1 MAFSFNKL
9 CLNATNNYPSVP
21 FTIFDYNDKYLL
33 FSGLTM
39 LHFTIRQLQIFEA
52 VARHLSYSRAA
63 EELHLTQPAV
73 SMQMRELE
81 ANVGLAM
88 LEQIGKKIFLTEAG
102 EELHGRSRD
111 ILVRL
116 AETRTALETMK
127 GVDHGRLNIAV
138 VSTAKYFAP
147 KLLALFCKRYQNVK
161 LQLTVSNRE
170 EVLNR
175 LTENQT
181 DLAIMGQ
188 PPDGLDAEKEAF
200 AYHPLS
206 IIAPPDHALA
216 KAKQIPLYALM
227 KETFLIREPGSGTRN
242 VFERLLTTHRL
253 QAERTLQMDSNETI
267 KQAVM
272 AGMGIAL
279 LSLHTI
285 GLESEAKR
293 LIVLDVE
300 SLPVMRRWYI
310 AHRSGKRL
318 SPAAIAFRQF
328 LLEEGAVLLGQVRSD
343 IKDAPRQK
351 ASGKRLSGKSVRGGK
366 LGAARGKAGT

>member
-1 MAFSFNKL
+1 MLHLTFRQIQ
-9 CLNATNNYPSVP
+9 
-21 FTIFDYNDKYLL
+21 IFD
-33 FSGLTM
+33 
-39 LHFTIRQLQIFEA
+39 A

-81 ANVGLAM
+81 ENVGLAT
-88 LEQIGKKIFLTEAG
+88 LEQIGKKIFLTQAG
-102 EELHGRSRD
+102 EELHRRSRD
-111 ILVRL
+111 ILLRL
-116 AETRTALETMK
+116 DETRAALASMK
-127 GVDHGRLNIAV
+127 GIDHGQLNIAV

-147 KLLALFCKRYQNVK
+147 KLLALFCQRFSGVK
-161 LQLTVSNRE
+161 LNLTVSNRE

-188 PPDGLDAEKEAF
+188 PPEGLDANKEAF
-200 AYHPLS
+200 AYHPLG
-206 IIAPPDHALA
+206 IIASPKHPYA

-227 KETFLIREPGSGTRN
+227 KETLLIREPGSGTRN
-242 VFERLLTTHRL
+242 VFERLLSTHRL
-253 QAERTLQMDSNETI
+253 QAESTLQMDSNETI

-285 GLESEAKR
+285 ALELEAKR

-310 AHRSGKRL
+310 AHRTGKRL
-318 SPAAIAFRQF
+318 SPAAVAFRQF
-328 LLEEGAVLLGQVRSD
+328 LLEEGAMLLGQIPEK
-343 IKDAPRQK
+343 IKGASRQRVG
-351 ASGKRLSGKSVRGGK
+351 GKRVSGNSARKGK
-366 LGAARGKAGT
+366 LGAAPGKAPI

>member
-1 MAFSFNKL
+1 MLHLTFRQMQ
-9 CLNATNNYPSVP
+9 
-21 FTIFDYNDKYLL
+21 IFD
-33 FSGLTM
+33 
-39 LHFTIRQLQIFEA
+39 A

-81 ANVGLAM
+81 DNIGLAM

-102 EELHGRSRD
+102 EELQRRSRD

-116 AETRTALETMK
+116 AETGTALETMK

-147 KLLALFCKRYQNVK
+147 KLLALFCQNYHDVK
-161 LQLTVSNRE
+161 LNLTVSNRE
-170 EVLNR
+170 EVLHC
-175 LTENQT
+175 LVENKT

-200 AYHPLS
+200 AYHPLG
-206 IIAPPDHALA
+206 IIAPPGHPLA
-216 KAKQIPLYALM
+216 KAKQIPLHVLM
-227 KETFLIREPGSGTRN
+227 HETLLIREPGSGTRN
-242 VFERLLTTHRL
+242 VFERLLITHRL
-253 QAERTLQMDSNETI
+253 CAERTLQMDSNETI

-285 GLESEAKR
+285 GLELEAKR

-300 SLPVMRRWYI
+300 SLPIMRRWYI

-328 LLEEGAVLLGQVRSD
+328 LLEEGAILLGQGPG
-343 IKDAPRQK
+343 APKEASRQK
-351 ASGKRLSGKSVRGGK
+351 QMAQGGRGPRPPR
-366 LGAARGKAGT
+366 LGATRSRGV

>member
-1 MAFSFNKL
+1 MMH
-9 CLNATNNYPSVP
+9 
-21 FTIFDYNDKYLL
+21 
-33 FSGLTM
+33 LT
-39 LHFTIRQLQIFEA
+39 FRQLQIFDA

-63 EELHLTQPAV
+63 DELHLTQPAV

-81 ANVGLAM
+81 DNVGLAM
-88 LEQIGKKIFLTEAG
+88 LEQIGKKNFLTHAG
-102 EELHGRSRD
+102 EELQRRSRD

-116 AETRTALETMK
+116 AETRAALETMK
-127 GVDHGRLNIAV
+127 GVDYGRLNIAV

-147 KLLALFCKRYQNVK
+147 KLLALFCQRFKNVK
-161 LQLTVSNRE
+161 LNLTVSNRE
-170 EVLNR
+170 EVLHR

-188 PPDGLDAEKEAF
+188 PPEGLDAEKEAF
-200 AYHPLS
+200 AYHPLG
-206 IIAPPDHALA
+206 IIAPPDHPLT
-216 KAKQIPLYALM
+216 KAKQIPLHVLM
-227 KETFLIREPGSGTRN
+227 KENFLIREPGSGTRN

-253 QAERTLQMDSNETI
+253 QAEDTLQMDSNETI

-285 GLESEAKR
+285 GLELEAKR

-310 AHRSGKRL
+310 AHRAGKRL
-318 SPAAIAFRQF
+318 SPAAVAFRQF
-328 LLEEGAVLLGQVRSD
+328 LMEEGALLLGQGG
-343 IKDAPRQK
+343 DATKQASRQK
-351 ASGKRLSGKSVRGGK
+351 AGGKRRPGKVARKGK
-366 LGAARGKAGT
+366 LGAARGNS

>member
-1 MAFSFNKL
+1 
-9 CLNATNNYPSVP
+9 
-21 FTIFDYNDKYLL
+21 
-33 FSGLTM
+33 M
-39 LHFTIRQLQIFEA
+39 LHLTFRQLQIFDA

-81 ANVGLAM
+81 DNIGLSL

-102 EELHGRSRD
+102 EELQLRSRD
-111 ILVRL
+111 ILLRL
-116 AETRTALETMK
+116 EETRAAMETLQ
-127 GVDHGRLNIAV
+127 GIDHGRLNIAA

-147 KLLALFCKRYQNVK
+147 KLLALFCQRFEGVK
-161 LQLTVSNRE
+161 LNLTVANRE
-170 EVLNR
+170 VVLNH
-175 LTENQT
+175 LAENSI

-188 PPDGLDAEKEAF
+188 PPEGFDGEKEAF

-206 IIAPPDHALA
+206 IIAPPEHPLA
-216 KAKQIPLYALM
+216 KAKQIPLHVLLP
-227 KETFLIREPGSGTRN
+227 ETFLIREPGSGTRN

-253 QAERTLQMDSNETI
+253 HATRTLQMDSNETI

-272 AGMGIAL
+272 AGLGIAL

-285 GLESEAKR
+285 GLELEAKR

-328 LLEEGAVLLGQVRSD
+328 LLEEGALLLGQGPD
-343 IKDAPRQK
+343 KPIK
-351 ASGKRLSGKSVRGGK
+351 ASSQKPSRARRSKGTARNGKRDGASGR
-366 LGAARGKAGT
+366 A

>member
-1 MAFSFNKL
+1 
-9 CLNATNNYPSVP
+9 
-21 FTIFDYNDKYLL
+21 
-33 FSGLTM
+33 M
-39 LHFTIRQLQIFEA
+39 LHLTFRQLQIFEA

-81 ANVGLAM
+81 DNIGLAM
-88 LEQIGKKIFLTEAG
+88 LEQIGKKIFLTQAG
-102 EELHGRSRD
+102 EELNRRSRD

-127 GVDHGRLNIAV
+127 GVDNGPLNIAV

-147 KLLALFCKRYQNVK
+147 KLLALFCQRYQNVQ
-161 LQLTVSNRE
+161 LNLTVSNRE
-170 EVLNR
+170 DVLHR
-175 LTENQT
+175 LAENQT

-200 AYHPLS
+200 AYHPLG
-206 IIAPPDHALA
+206 IIAPTQHALA
-216 KAKQIPLYALM
+216 QAKQIPLHALM

-242 VFERLLTTHRL
+242 VYERLLVTHRL
-253 QAERTLQMDSNETI
+253 HAERTMQMASNETI

-272 AGMGIAL
+272 AGMGVAL

-285 GLESEAKR
+285 SLELEAKR

-300 SLPVMRRWYI
+300 TLPIMRRWYI
-310 AHRSGKRL
+310 AHRTGKRL
-318 SPAAIAFRQF
+318 SPAAVAFRQF
-328 LLEEGAVLLGQVRSD
+328 LLEEGAVLLGQGPDAAKV
-343 IKDAPRQK
+343 APRQK
-351 ASGKRLSGKSVRGGK
+351 AMTQGSPRPAPQPGGKRLSGKDARRGK
-366 LGAARGKAGT
+366 LDAAHGKA

>member
-1 MAFSFNKL
+1 MLHLTFRQMQ
-9 CLNATNNYPSVP
+9 
-21 FTIFDYNDKYLL
+21 IFD
-33 FSGLTM
+33 
-39 LHFTIRQLQIFEA
+39 A

-81 ANVGLAM
+81 ENVGLAM
-88 LEQIGKKIFLTEAG
+88 LEQIGKKIFLTQAG
-102 EELHGRSRD
+102 EELHRRSRD

-116 AETRTALETMK
+116 DETRAALESMK
-127 GVDHGRLNIAV
+127 GIDHGQLNIAV

-147 KLLALFCKRYQNVK
+147 KLLALFCERYKNVK
-161 LQLTVSNRE
+161 LNLTVSNRE
-170 EVLNR
+170 EVLNC
-175 LTENQT
+175 LTENRT

-200 AYHPLS
+200 AYHPLG
-206 IIAPPDHALA
+206 IIASPQHPYA
-216 KAKQIPLYALM
+216 KAKQIPLHALM
-227 KETFLIREPGSGTRN
+227 KETLLIREPGSGTRN
-242 VFERLLTTHRL
+242 VFERLLSTHRL

-285 GLESEAKR
+285 GLELEAKR
-293 LIVLDVE
+293 LMVLDVE

-310 AHRSGKRL
+310 AHRTGKRL
-318 SPAAIAFRQF
+318 SPAAVAFRQY
-328 LLEEGAVLLGQVRSD
+328 LLEEGAVLLGQVPEKAKVVS
-343 IKDAPRQK
+343 RQK
-351 ASGKRLSGKSVRGGK
+351 AGRKRVSGNGAPRSK
-366 LGAARGKAGT
+366 LGAARDKSSV

>member
-1 MAFSFNKL
+1 
-9 CLNATNNYPSVP
+9 
-21 FTIFDYNDKYLL
+21 
-33 FSGLTM
+33 M
-39 LHFTIRQLQIFEA
+39 LHLTFRQLQIFEA

-73 SMQMRELE
+73 SMQMRELKDHI
-81 ANVGLAM
+81 GLEL
-88 LEQIGKKIFLTEAG
+88 LEQIGKKIFLTQAG
-102 EELHGRSRD
+102 EELQQRSRD

-116 AETRTALETMK
+116 AETRAALETLK

-147 KLLALFCKRYQNVK
+147 GLLALFCRRYDGVK

-175 LTENQT
+175 LTDNQT

-188 PPDGLDAEKEAF
+188 PPDGFDGEKEAF

-206 IIAPPDHALA
+206 VIAPPSHPLA
-216 KAKQIPLYALM
+216 QVKQIPLHVLM
-227 KETFLIREPGSGTRN
+227 QENLIIREPGSGTRN
-242 VFERLLTTHRL
+242 VFERLLVTHRL
-253 QAERTLQMDSNETI
+253 KAERTLQMDSNETI

-272 AGMGIAL
+272 AGMGVAL

-285 GLESEAKR
+285 ALELEAKR
-293 LIVLDVE
+293 LVVLDVE
-300 SLPVMRRWYI
+300 SLPVTRRWYI
-310 AHRSGKRL
+310 AHRTGKRL

-328 LLEEGAVLLGQVRSD
+328 LLDEGAVLLGQVPE
-343 IKDAPRQK
+343 KANEAPRQK
-351 ASGKRLSGKSVRGGK
+351 AIVKRVSGNAARKGRGPK
-366 LGAARGKAGT
+366 PPRLGAARGKARA

>member
-1 MAFSFNKL
+1 
-9 CLNATNNYPSVP
+9 
-21 FTIFDYNDKYLL
+21 
-33 FSGLTM
+33 M
-39 LHFTIRQLQIFEA
+39 LHLTFRQLQIFDA

-81 ANVGLAM
+81 ENIGLAM
-88 LEQIGKKIFLTEAG
+88 LEQIGKKIFLTHAG
-102 EELHGRSRD
+102 EELQRRSRD

-116 AETRTALETMK
+116 GETRAALESMR
-127 GVDHGRLNIAV
+127 GVDHGQLNIAV

-147 KLLALFCKRYQNVK
+147 KLLALFCQRFESVK
-161 LQLTVSNRE
+161 LNLTVSNRE
-170 EVLNR
+170 EVLHR
-175 LTENQT
+175 LTENKT

-188 PPDGLDAEKEAF
+188 LPEDLDAEKEAF
-200 AYHPLS
+200 AYHPLG
-206 IIAPPDHALA
+206 IIAPPDHPLA
-216 KAKQIPLYALM
+216 RAKQIPLHVLM
-227 KETFLIREPGSGTRN
+227 NENFLIREPGSGTRN

-253 QAERTLQMDSNETI
+253 QAARTLQMDSNETI

-285 GLESEAKR
+285 GLELEAKR

-310 AHRSGKRL
+310 AHRTGKRL
-318 SPAAIAFRQF
+318 SPAAVAFRQF
-328 LLEEGAVLLGQVRSD
+328 LLEEGALLLGQGCDKGQKPS
-343 IKDAPRQK
+343 RQK
-351 ASGKRLSGKSVRGGK
+351 PIGKRPPANDARKGR
-366 LGAARGKAGT
+366 LGADRGKA

>member
-1 MAFSFNKL
+1 MLHLTFRQIQ
-9 CLNATNNYPSVP
+9 
-21 FTIFDYNDKYLL
+21 IFD
-33 FSGLTM
+33 
-39 LHFTIRQLQIFEA
+39 A

-81 ANVGLAM
+81 ENVGLAM
-88 LEQIGKKIFLTEAG
+88 LEQIGKKIFLTQAG
-102 EELHGRSRD
+102 EELHRRSRD

-116 AETRTALETMK
+116 DETRAALESMK
-127 GVDHGRLNIAV
+127 GIDHGQLNIAV

-147 KLLALFCKRYQNVK
+147 KLLALFCQRFNGVK
-161 LQLTVSNRE
+161 LNLTVSNRE
-170 EVLNR
+170 DVLRR
-175 LTENQT
+175 LTENLT

-188 PPDGLDAEKEAF
+188 PPEELDADKEAF
-200 AYHPLS
+200 AYHPLG
-206 IIAPPDHALA
+206 IIASPQHPYA
-216 KAKQIPLYALM
+216 KAKQIPLHTLM
-227 KETFLIREPGSGTRN
+227 RETLLIREPGSGTRN

-253 QAERTLQMDSNETI
+253 QAESTLQMDSNETI

-285 GLESEAKR
+285 ALELEAKR

-310 AHRSGKRL
+310 AHRTGKRL
-318 SPAAIAFRQF
+318 SPAAVAFRQF
-328 LLEEGAVLLGQVRSD
+328 LLEEGSVLLGQVPEKAKKPS
-343 IKDAPRQK
+343 RQK
-351 ASGKRLSGKSVRGGK
+351 AGRKQSSNHSSRKATPR
-366 LGAARGKAGT
+366 AALR